1 MHISLDSALG
11 RQRRL
16 NSVGESVLQIAP
28 SASAAYSLRSLTGG
42 DPRVVRVRRDTSGG
56 AGDDDEQDF
65 TVSGISSGALVNFVG
80 SGNDGYVDTWYDQ
93 SGNGRDAVQP
103 TATSQPKIV
112 NDGSLLADG
121 LTFDGFKSFA
131 MPSSI
136 ISNINSVSCFLVCKW
151 KSGFNYATA
160 LSISHSLS
168 EKLSL
173 VNDLFGN
180 VYNAY
185 GTGGGS
191 SGSTQLGTPDD
202 AKHLISLVV
211 GDSGAESFKDGT
223 SKGTLATAS
232 GYTASAF
239 IGSDPNLGTFWAS
252 QIDEVIIYDSNQSAN
267 RVALETNIQTAY
279 PTLP

>member
-1 MHISLDSALG
+1 MHVSLDSALG

-16 NSVGESVLQIAP
+16 NSVGESALQIAP

-93 SGNGRDAVQP
+93 SGNGRDAIQQTVG
-103 TATSQPKIV
+103 SQPKIV

-121 LTFDGFKSFA
+121 LTFDGSQLLA

-136 ISNINSVSCFLVCKW
+136 LSNINSVSCFLVCKGR
-151 KSGFNYATA
+151 SGFNYATA
-160 LSISHSLS
+160 LSISNAANI
-168 EKLSL
+168 KLSL
-173 VNDLFGN
+173 ATDTFGSF
-180 VYNAY
+180 YNSY
-185 GTGGGS
+185 GS
-191 SGSTQLGTPDD
+191 SFTSLGTPDD
-202 AKHLISLVV
+202 AKHLFSLVV
-211 GDSGAESFKDGT
+211 GDSGAESFKDST
-223 SKGTLATAS
+223 LKGTIATAS
-232 GYTASAF
+232 GYVPSAF
-239 IGSDPNLGTFWAS
+239 IGSDPNLGTFWTS

>member
-1 MHISLDSALG
+1 MHVSLDSALG

-16 NSVGESVLQIAP
+16 NSVGESALQIAP

-121 LTFDGFKSFA
+121 LTFSGSQSLA

-136 ISNINSVSCFLVCKW
+136 ISNINSVSCFLVCKE
-151 KSGFNYATA
+151 KSGFNYSTA
-160 LSISHSLS
+160 LSISNAANL
-168 EKLSL
+168 KLSL
-173 VNDLFGN
+173 ATDSFGSF
-180 VYNAY
+180 YNAY
-185 GTGGGS
+185 GS
-191 SGSTQLGTPDD
+191 SFTTLGTTDD

-211 GDSGAESFKDGT
+211 GDSGAESFRDST
-223 SKGTLATAS
+223 SKGTIATAS
-232 GYTASAF
+232 GYTPSTF
-239 IGSDPNLGTFWAS
+239 IGTDPSLGTFWTS

>member
-1 MHISLDSALG
+1 
-11 RQRRL
+11 
-16 NSVGESVLQIAP
+16 
-28 SASAAYSLRSLTGG
+28 
-42 DPRVVRVRRDTSGG
+42 VRVRRDTSGG

-93 SGNGRDAVQP
+93 SGNGRDAIQP

-121 LTFDGFKSFA
+121 LTFNGSQSFA

-136 ISNINSVSCFLVCKW
+136 ISNINSVSCFLVCKGR
-151 KSGFNYATA
+151 SGFNYATA
-160 LSISHSLS
+160 LSISNATNI
-168 EKLSL
+168 KLSL
-173 VNDLFGN
+173 ATDTFGSF
-180 VYNAY
+180 YNSY
-185 GTGGGS
+185 GS
-191 SGSTQLGTPDD
+191 SFTSLGTPDD

-211 GDSGAESFKDGT
+211 GDSGAESFKDST
-223 SKGTLATAS
+223 LKGTLATAS